1 MMCCR
6 RMFFD
11 NAENPKF
18 LWKKSRRLLKDLRI
32 IFCSVLCIFFIHLRV
47 LCLEICQ
54 KFGCK
59 CWQYLVLLSTR
70 KIKKKKW
77 RKSENSNDKHY
88 FGSENEWQNPF
99 KKPEWMYSELVAKF
113 VFSYREYSHGI
124 HESADAYHC
133 LGRCLVFY
141 YASPPFS
148 VFFFYH
154 NMTSSVIKV

>member
-70 KIKKKKW
+70 KIKKKNE
-77 RKSENSNDKHY
+77 ENLKIQMINTISVLKTSDRTRSRNLNGCIVSLWPSSSSVTESTLMVFMSLQMHITALADVWCFIMH
-88 FGSENEWQNPF
+88 P
-99 KKPEWMYSELVAKF
+99 PHLV
-113 VFSYREYSHGI
+113 
-124 HESADAYHC
+124 C
-133 LGRCLVFY
+133 
-141 YASPPFS
+141 
-148 VFFFYH
+148 FFFYH